1 MRQVSL
7 TVLVVDDEPM
17 TRTLL
22 QLMLAPADYE
32 VFEAGDGFE
41 ALEKLESQMPDIM
54 VLDVMMPNMDGLA
67 LCRILRE
74 REDTKN
80 LPIILLSAK
89 TTPDAIQEG
98 LLAGANRYLTKP
110 VSRKNLLE
118 SLKELLTS
126 VSMNA

>member
-1 MRQVSL
+1 VTRS
-7 TVLVVDDEPM
+7 VLVVDDEPM

-41 ALEKLESQMPDIM
+41 ALKKIEQNTPDIM
-54 VLDVMMPNMDGLA
+54 ILDVMMPNMDGLM
-67 LCRILRE
+67 LSRMLRE
-74 REDTKN
+74 REDTAN
-80 LPIILLSAK
+80 TPIILLSAK

-110 VSRKNLLE
+110 VSRKDLLD
-118 SLKELLTS
+118 SLAELLAS
-126 VSMNA
+126 VALKA

>member
-1 MRQVSL
+1 MARS
-7 TVLVVDDEPM
+7 VLIVDDEPM

-22 QLMLAPADYE
+22 QLMLASADYE
-32 VFEAGDGFE
+32 VFDAGDGFE
-41 ALEKLESQMPDIM
+41 ALDKIKERMPDIL

-74 REDTKN
+74 RDDTVN
-80 LPIILLSAK
+80 IPIILLSAK

-98 LLAGANRYLTKP
+98 LFAGANRYLTKP

-118 SLKELLTS
+118 SLAELLSS
-126 VSMNA
+126 VSAKV

>member
-1 MRQVSL
+1 MTWS
-7 TVLVVDDEPM
+7 VLVVDDEPM

-41 ALEKLESQMPDIM
+41 ALEKIEQQKPDIM
-54 VLDVMMPNMDGLA
+54 ILDVMMPNMDGLM
-67 LCRILRE
+67 LCRLLRE
-74 REDTKN
+74 REDTAKT
-80 LPIILLSAK
+80 PIILLSAK
-89 TTPDAIQEG
+89 TTPEAIQEG
-98 LLAGANRYLTKP
+98 LFAGANRYLTKP

-118 SLKELLTS
+118 SLAELLAT

>member
-1 MRQVSL
+1 MTWS
-7 TVLVVDDEPM
+7 VLVVDDEPM

-41 ALEKLESQMPDIM
+41 ALEKIEQHKPDIM
-54 VLDVMMPNMDGLA
+54 VLDVMMPNMDGFT

-74 REDTKN
+74 QEATAKT
-80 LPIILLSAK
+80 PIILLSAK
-89 TTPDAIQEG
+89 TTPEAIQEG

-110 VSRKNLLE
+110 VARKDLLV
-118 SLKELLTS
+118 SLAELLAS
-126 VSMNA
+126 VSVNV

>member
-1 MRQVSL
+1 VSR

-32 VFEAGDGFE
+32 VYEAGDGFE
-41 ALEKLESQMPDIM
+41 ALDRIEENMPDIF

-67 LCRILRE
+67 LCRILRK
-74 REDTKN
+74 RDDTEKI
-80 LPIILLSAK
+80 PIILLSAK
-89 TTPDAIQEG
+89 TTPESIQEG

-110 VSRKNLLE
+110 VSRKDLLE
-118 SLKELLTS
+118 SLKELLSS
-126 VSMNA
+126 VTV